1 MIQELQP
8 RVAGETVT
16 IRPIQMNDLEMELD
30 FIRRLSPAAKRFR
43 FLGGVSELPS
53 AELRRLCD
61 VDGKY
66 SMAFVATVLRK
77 GREVE
82 IGVARY
88 APYAGSNTREIAVT
102 VADEWQQRGLGTT
115 LVKHLI
121 ETAKVNG
128 VTQLYSV
135 GFVDNRAMAALA
147 KNFGMVSMRD
157 PSDPHQVIYSLALE
171 QQRTVT
177 GKSGVWIDHRE
188 SIVVALDAEH
198 G

>member
-1 MIQELQP
+1 MIQELHP

-16 IRPIQMNDLEMELD
+16 IRPIQLDDLEMEQD

-43 FLGGVSELPS
+43 FFGSVSELPLP
-53 AELRRLCD
+53 ELRRLCD

-66 SMAFVATVLRK
+66 SMAFVATVLRN

-88 APYAGSNTREIAVT
+88 APYDGCNTREMAVA
-102 VADEWQQRGLGTT
+102 VADEWQHRGLGTA

-135 GFVDNRAMAALA
+135 GLVDNRGMAALA
-147 KNFGMVSMRD
+147 KDLEMVSMRD
-157 PSDPHQVIYSLALE
+157 PSDPHQVIYSLAL
-171 QQRTVT
+171 
-177 GKSGVWIDHRE
+177 
-188 SIVVALDAEH
+188 
-198 G
+198 